1 MSDARAAAAVKPA
14 TDAEVDGLIRTCRLN
29 AAPDTIWGR
38 VLQEGAL
45 KLAARISADAAR
57 IRELEAAGRTMI
69 NAMNHTHERGETF
82 PARVALAAAHLE
94 RMLAAAPRP

>member
-1 MSDARAAAAVKPA
+1 MSDARAATDGDLEYWRDTVRSARATNTGTLLAATA
-14 TDAEVDGLIRTCRLN
+14 SME
-29 AAPDTIWGR
+29 
-38 VLQEGAL
+38 AL
-45 KLAARISADAAR
+45 LARISADAAR